1 MPTSVGF
8 AAPPPGVAAASVFVL
23 VLLDADSFF
32 ADADAVVAD
41 FLVEV
46 ELEVEEADFFSSCT
60 AGFRRGGADAAAD
73 WSDFISA
80 LHVWLGDG
88 RVGTRADRLAVAV
101 EVALDQQAMASVR
114 SPFRPLQWLSIY
126 GGASL
131 PLP

>member
-1 MPTSVGF
+1 M
-8 AAPPPGVAAASVFVL
+8 
-23 VLLDADSFF
+23 LLDADSFF

-88 RVGTRADRLAVAV
+88 RVGRVRQGGMCTSMDLQSVAGRGTNVWEDVVRMVFTDCRASSDVDESAGDAYRLA
-101 EVALDQQAMASVR
+101 
-114 SPFRPLQWLSIY
+114 
-126 GGASL
+126 
-131 PLP
+131 